1 MAEETAASPQD
12 IRLHFSSW
20 VSAGDGTAAN
30 RNVILP
36 VGSSLG
42 ALLRHLSSEFGVDLV
57 AAATGSDGNA
67 FVVVNEIHWA
77 VPEDLNRSLQDGDVV
92 LLMPFIAGG

>member
-1 MAEETAASPQD
+1 M
-12 IRLHFSSW
+12 
-20 VSAGDGTAAN
+20 
-30 RNVILP
+30 
-36 VGSSLG
+36 
-42 ALLRHLSSEFGVDLV
+42 DLI
-57 AAATGSDGNA
+57 AATGSDGNA

>member
-42 ALLRHLSSEFGVDLV
+42 ALLRHLSSEFGVDLI
-57 AAATGSDGNA
+57 AATGSDGNA
-67 FVVVNEIHWA
+67 FVVVNETHWA